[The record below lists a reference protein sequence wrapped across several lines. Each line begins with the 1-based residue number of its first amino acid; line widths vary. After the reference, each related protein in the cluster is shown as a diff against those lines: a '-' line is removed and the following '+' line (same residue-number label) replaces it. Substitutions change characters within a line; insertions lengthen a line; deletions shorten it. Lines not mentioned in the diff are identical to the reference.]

1 MILNLKEKTGIDI
14 NKIKN
19 SKTPNSDIQ
28 RFLETPFGSNFAA
41 SIFYIN
47 NLTNPGKSGEAA
59 RKLFNSDK
67 YNEKDFRDIFYKG
80 SKKYDEVSKILKDNK
95 VKELKQET

>member
-1 MILNLKEKTGIDI
+1 MVMMHKHIHLEKQ
-14 NKIKN
+14 KN
-19 SKTPNSDIQ
+19 TDRQN
-28 RFLETPFGSNFAA
+28 FLRTPFGSNFAA

-47 NLTNPGKSGEAA
+47 NLTNHGESGKAA